1 MLATG
6 DVLTWG
12 LTSPALRLHARRA
25 APRRCSAGLTQ
36 AYGMS
41 MTDEVPPLRR
51 DGEASAVGLRASHA
65 DRDRVVELLQVAA
78 GDGRLTPGELDERLE
93 AALSARTRGEL
104 AALTTDLTAASGS
117 AAGSPVLGPRDL
129 VRLECRSSS
138 SKRGG
143 HWLVPHRMEVRVTK
157 GDVTL
162 DFTEAVIS
170 QPMLMIDAD
179 VSSGLSNAVD
189 EAWHC
194 RRHRRRGGRQQL
206 REGPGE
212 QGSRSACRILA
223 DSEGVRHGRRR
234 AHHGPPAAP
243 DLAAMAAPGSLI
255 HAPGSP

>member
-1 MLATG
+1 
-6 DVLTWG
+6 
-12 LTSPALRLHARRA
+12 
-25 APRRCSAGLTQ
+25 
-36 AYGMS
+36 MS

-179 VSSGLSNAVD
+179 VSSGRLTLLTRPGIAVD
-189 EAWHC
+189 IDDVAADNSYVKVRANRGPEVPVILRIQVSGMVGGGHITARPP
-194 RRHRRRGGRQQL
+194 RRTLRQWLRRD
-206 REGPGE
+206 P
-212 QGSRSACRILA
+212 
-223 DSEGVRHGRRR
+223 
-234 AHHGPPAAP
+234 
-243 DLAAMAAPGSLI
+243 
-255 HAPGSP
+255 